1 MHYTTR
7 RFWQCY
13 HTLPQEVQKT
23 ADQCYDLLKRV
34 HLIHRCI

>member
-13 HTLPQEVQKT
+13 RALPKEVQKT
-23 ADQCYDLLKRV
+23 AELELNEILQQT
-34 HLIHRCI
+34 IH